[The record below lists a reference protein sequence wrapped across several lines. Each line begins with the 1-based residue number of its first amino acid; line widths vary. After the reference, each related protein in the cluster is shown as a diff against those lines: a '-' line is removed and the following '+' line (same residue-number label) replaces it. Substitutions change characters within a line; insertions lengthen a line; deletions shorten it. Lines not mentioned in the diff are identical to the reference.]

1 MADAIKNRNHLAN
14 LIALA
19 SDDAKSA
26 PLRHQ
31 LRSLEKEIMKE
42 RSAVSDPARDAQLAQ
57 LATELRD
64 YVRQGQESV
73 AVKYIERIQ
82 TLMLSRSE
90 PAQGG
95 QKKMGLFDKL
105 KDKLGGKPKVAAEDA
120 ARSNV
125 DNQLFEL
132 EKNVALLAE
141 KRAAQV
147 EQLRGMVQQ
156 AAGMDPNSYEYKQI
170 RARASLVKNQ
180 IKLYEGQI
188 DAQFRALMDNQR
200 YLQLIDNGMTMKNLS
215 ALLPNPAEADAILD
229 DLTRAVQKVQDQQ
242 EAFSDVIGAY
252 GNKMDA
258 GMAPVLDAADDD
270 FDSAVAAARGDVKE
284 APAPAAPV
292 QETPVT
298 ETPVQAEK
306 PEAPAA
312 LTWEEPQLPAE

>member
-31 LRSLEKEIMKE
+31 LRSLEKEIMKD

-200 YLQLIDNGMTMKNLS
+200 YLQLIDNGMSRDSRSQLYRM
-215 ALLPNPAEADAILD
+215 
-229 DLTRAVQKVQDQQ
+229 QKVQDQQ